1 MNDTHNKGRRRAE
14 LLGSAA
20 SGEPANPLS
29 AGLKATTVLD
39 GYMTEE
45 ELAAEIGRGVRTLAR
60 WRSLGEGPPY
70 VRLGRQLFYKRAS
83 ASAWLAGL
91 ERDA

>member
-1 MNDTHNKGRRRAE
+1 MNDTNNKGRRKAE

-20 SGEPANPLS
+20 SGEPVSPPHPR
-29 AGLKATTVLD
+29 LKATTVLD

-60 WRSLGEGPPY
+60 WRSLGEGPPA
-70 VRLGRQLFYKRAS
+70 VRLGRQLLYRRAS
-83 ASAWLAGL
+83 VATWLASL
-91 ERDA
+91 EQ